1 MHDYQQ
7 KILIV
12 DDQCFNIDAAIIV
25 LKYSIKLCRSSDI
38 IDSASDGVLAL
49 EKVKKNVILN
59 NYQKCTYD
67 LILMDCNMPFMDG
80 YESTDMIR
88 SYLYD
93 HFIDQPIILAV
104 TGHTETQYVEK
115 AINCGMNQ
123 VLSKPIQ
130 SDILK

>member
-1 MHDYQQ
+1 
-7 KILIV
+7 
-12 DDQCFNIDAAIIV
+12 
-25 LKYSIKLCRSSDI
+25 
-38 IDSASDGVLAL
+38 
-49 EKVKKNVILN
+49 
-59 NYQKCTYD
+59 
-67 LILMDCNMPFMDG
+67 MPFMDG

-88 SYLYD
+88 SYLFD